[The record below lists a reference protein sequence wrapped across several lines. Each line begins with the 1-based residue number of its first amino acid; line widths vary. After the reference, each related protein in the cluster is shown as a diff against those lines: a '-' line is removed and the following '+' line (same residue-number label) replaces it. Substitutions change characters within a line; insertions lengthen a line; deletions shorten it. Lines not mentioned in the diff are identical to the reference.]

1 MIEVPTNWITAESLA
16 TFAGMVTAV
25 FIAMLTIDV
34 IGVPAEYQKVLGL
47 SAALLLNVIAVVFSQ
62 PVMAVNVVLSVI
74 NGFLTFLVAYGAFL
88 AAAPLRDRY
97 RKV

>member
-1 MIEVPTNWITAESLA
+1 MTELPTNWITAESLA

-25 FIAMLTIDV
+25 FIGMLTIDV
-34 IGVPAEYQKVLGL
+34 VGIPAEYQKVLGL
-47 SAALLLNVIAVVFSQ
+47 SAALLLNVIAVVFTP
-62 PVMAVNVVLSVI
+62 PVVAVNVVLSVI
-74 NGFLTFLVAYGAFL
+74 NGFLTFLVAYGIFL